1 MFLND
6 THRKADELVKA
17 GKFDE
22 SLEIYNNLIILHP
35 NNADML
41 GEMGVIF
48 IHLNNRERCFYYL
61 NAALE
66 LEPERSY
73 RYSCRA
79 YAFGHFKDYDAAIR
93 DYQRAIEL
101 DPEDSIAHNNLG
113 LALEQKGYNEE
124 AQKRFE
130 KADKLA
136 KAEEKMFQVLDELE
150 ANEKSSLEEES
161 KINQVEKVPEIQDKE
176 VKSSVWKEIKK
187 FFTSAQ
193 QRKDFVRFIKNGF
206 KIK

>member
-73 RYSCRA
+73 R
-79 YAFGHFKDYDAAIR
+79 
-93 DYQRAIEL
+93 
-101 DPEDSIAHNNLG
+101 
-113 LALEQKGYNEE
+113 
-124 AQKRFE
+124 
-130 KADKLA
+130 
-136 KAEEKMFQVLDELE
+136 
-150 ANEKSSLEEES
+150 SSL
-161 KINQVEKVPEIQDKE
+161 
-176 VKSSVWKEIKK
+176 
-187 FFTSAQ
+187 
-193 QRKDFVRFIKNGF
+193 
-206 KIK
+206 